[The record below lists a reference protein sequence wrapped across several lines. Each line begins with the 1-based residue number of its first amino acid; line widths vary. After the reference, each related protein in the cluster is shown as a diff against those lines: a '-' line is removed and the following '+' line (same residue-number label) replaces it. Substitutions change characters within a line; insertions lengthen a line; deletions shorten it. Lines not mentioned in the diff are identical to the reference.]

1 MSERPNLGP
10 VAIEAEGLGK
20 TYTLGELSSV
30 ISRASRTLR
39 RGGDSAAAPAPAAPF
54 NALRDVSFSLRAGEC
69 MAILGE
75 NGSGKSTLVQLIA
88 GITVPNAGLLR
99 VRGRVL
105 PLLEVGAVFHDELTG
120 RENVF
125 LLGAILGIPMREV
138 KAAVDDIIAFAGVE
152 QHFDT
157 PLKRYSTGMK
167 ARLSFGTAI
176 FFPADIYVFD
186 EVLAVVDDDF
196 RDQCVVELRR
206 LNAESRTIIFMSHDL
221 SLVTAICNTGMW
233 LEKGRVRAVGP
244 MQDVASQYATSAERA
259 RAREEEAKAT
269 ARAIA
274 GTISA

>member
-1 MSERPNLGP
+1 LPTTSDLSLECVG
-10 VAIEAEGLGK
+10 VSK
-20 TYTLGELSSV
+20 DYSLGETLSLK
-30 ISRASRTLR
+30 RTLT
-39 RGGDSAAAPAPAAPF
+39 
-54 NALRDVSFSLRAGEC
+54 ALTPDRTVETRAFRALDDVSFEVSRGSFFG
-69 MAILGE
+69 IVGT
-75 NGSGKSTLVQLIA
+75 NGSGKSTLTQAIS
-88 GITVPNAGLLR
+88 GITVPTSGEIR
-99 VRGRVL
+99 VWGRVL
-105 PLLEVGAVFHDELTG
+105 PLLEIGAGFHDELTG

-138 KAAVDDIIAFAGVE
+138 KAAVGDIIAFAGVE

-196 RDQCVVELRR
+196 RDQCVAELQR
-206 LNAESRTIIFMSHDL
+206 LNAEGRTIIFMSHDL

-233 LEKGRVRAVGP
+233 LEKGRVRAVGL

-259 RAREEEAKAT
+259 RAREEETKAR